1 MVTIALVGELP
12 VVVFVVAEVSR
23 GLEVLA
29 PVNDTAPTAPFVE
42 PEKLTVILFAP
53 VEGFARYQIDD
64 PCVLFEV
71 LVALVIATLL

>member
-23 GLEVLA
+23 GLDVFG

-53 VEGFARYQIDD
+53 VEGFARYD